1 MSQKISF
8 WELMEKKDKA
18 SMFVKMIYEN
28 IQNTKNLK
36 DQELCK
42 TIRNLEFLDDWLFE
56 KVVFSPILLNG
67 KIRYYF
73 YDPAFQK
80 IYKLYKIYKI
90 LRSKEMY
97 NIYEDASLCGWF
109 EMKDVINE
117 VEDIGNKIL
126 DRKMGESEYNSILN
140 DTHPKII
147 EIEDRKNRLYKRYK

>member
-18 SMFVKMIYEN
+18 SMFVKRIYEN

-42 TIRNLEFLDDWLFE
+42 TTRNLEFLEDWLFE

-80 IYKLYKIYKI
+80 IYKLYKI
-90 LRSKEMY
+90 SK
-97 NIYEDASLCGWF
+97 SKCGWF
-109 EMKDVINE
+109 EMKDIINE
-117 VEDIGNKIL
+117 LEDIGNKIL
-126 DRKMGESEYNSILN
+126 DRKMSESEYNSILN

-147 EIEDRKNRLYKRYK
+147 EIEDRKNRLYKRYKKI